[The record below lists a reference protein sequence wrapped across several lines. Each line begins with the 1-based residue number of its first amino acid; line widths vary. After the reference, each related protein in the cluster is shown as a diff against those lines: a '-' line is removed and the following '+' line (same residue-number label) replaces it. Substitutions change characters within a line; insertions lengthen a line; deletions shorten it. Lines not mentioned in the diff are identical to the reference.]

1 MPVAEPA
8 APIALGWECAQLLG
22 LAAATGALLLGLVPV
37 RPRQPDTGLLSL
49 RRHELIGWLVTA
61 AALAHAALAFLS
73 DHTVLEHLK
82 DSAPLYE
89 WCGILAL
96 GLSLGL
102 TVPATARL
110 RHRLWSSHRNFQAL
124 HVSLSCLMVS
134 LVAAHVLTTGRY
146 LHGGVGACLWV
157 LLSLASL
164 LALLRARTS
173 ARAAS
178 ALNLGPLSRL
188 AFGRHARVVFII
200 VMLAALA
207 LVPLLFAATRLTLR
221 APLARRTAT
230 LSLDFPH
237 EKHRDVNCIVCH
249 HNFRDATG
257 MDACISCHRS
267 ARATLKVSAEAR
279 FHDFCLGC
287 HRDPPA
293 PLTRHGPVT
302 GCETCHHPEHGL

>member
-1 MPVAEPA
+1 VAEPA
-8 APIALGWECAQLLG
+8 ASIAQLGWEGAQLLG
-22 LAAATGALLLGLVPV
+22 LAAATGVLLLGLLPV

-49 RRHELIGWLVTA
+49 RRHELIGWLITA
-61 AALAHAALAFLS
+61 AALAHAVLALLS
-73 DHTVLEHLK
+73 DHTVLEHLRS
-82 DSAPLYE
+82 SAPLYE

-96 GLSLGL
+96 VLSLAL

-110 RHRLWSSHRNFQAL
+110 RRRLWSSHRNFQAL

-146 LHGGVGACLWV
+146 LHGRVSVGLWV

-164 LALLRARTS
+164 LALLRARAS
-173 ARAAS
+173 ARAPAPR
-178 ALNLGPLSRL
+178 LGPLSRL
-188 AFGRHARVVFII
+188 AFGRHARMVVII
-200 VMLAALA
+200 VMLAAGA

-221 APLARRTAT
+221 APLAARTAT
-230 LSLDFPH
+230 LPLDFPH
-237 EKHRDVNCIVCH
+237 EKHRDVNCISCH

-302 GCETCHHPEHGL
+302 GCESCHHPERGL